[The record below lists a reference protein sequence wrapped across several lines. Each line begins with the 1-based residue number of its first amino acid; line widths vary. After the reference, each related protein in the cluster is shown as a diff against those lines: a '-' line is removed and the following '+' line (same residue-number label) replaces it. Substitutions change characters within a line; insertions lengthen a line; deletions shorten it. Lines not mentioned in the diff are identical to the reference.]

1 MRLAIVKQC
10 DISAGEFA
18 ACLDL
23 SFHLCINLFSPGI
36 LLQKA
41 SYFPCCS
48 WISSV
53 ICYSFWRPYLNG
65 NGLTLTIHSCLHIFQ
80 SVLSSI
86 FYLSLLSCTSR
97 DPLLACSRTPS
108 LLLLLLLLLPCTV
121 SFVSEK
127 PHECC
132 CCCFYYYLHL
142 CYLFLPSFVLYPPL
156 HTSTVP
162 DNTAICLVIHPSSN
176 TFPTWRAHF
185 SYPSFNRQ
193 LSFHLT
199 SSLSHFFHLSL
210 NHFFIIASLCHLALF
225 SPLFFICLP
234 LSLPPHPPPSHPPL
248 YPIWL
253 ERLQQM

>member
-1 MRLAIVKQC
+1 MKMHYIIVHYLQQWVNLNFDRSRILRKKNYFQAFLKGNMRLAIVKQC

-97 DPLLACSRTPS
+97 DPLLACSRAPS
-108 LLLLLLLLLPCTV
+108 LLLLLCTV
-121 SFVSEK
+121 SFVSET
-127 PHECC
+127 PHE

-142 CYLFLPSFVLYPPL
+142 GTCFFLLSSFILHFTRLPSLTTQLSVW
-156 HTSTVP
+156 SS
-162 DNTAICLVIHPSSN
+162 IHPQ
-176 TFPTWRAHF
+176 TPFP
-185 SYPSFNRQ
+185 PEEPI
-193 LSFHLT
+193 
-199 SSLSHFFHLSL
+199 SLSLHSTDSFLFISL
-210 NHFFIIASLCHLALF
+210 LLYHNFFIFHSIIF
-225 SPLFFICLP
+225 
-234 LSLPPHPPPSHPPL
+234 LS
-248 YPIWL
+248 
-253 ERLQQM
+253 